1 MPTAIRLDDVV
12 KTFPGQA
19 RPAVDGVSLD
29 VEAGE
34 LLVLLGTS
42 GSGKTTLL
50 KTINRL
56 VEPTSGRVEV
66 EGVDVRSRPPAELRR
81 GIGYVIQQV
90 GLFPHQTVARNV
102 ATVPRILGWDRR
114 RIRDR
119 VDFLLDLVGL
129 PPDEFRERRP
139 RELSGGQAQRVGI
152 ARALAGDPPILLMDE
167 PFGALDAL
175 TRGALADALLGIQR
189 QFGKTVLF
197 VTHDV
202 DLALRIADRIAV
214 MRAGRLEQ
222 VDTPAA
228 LLASPATAF
237 VGSLL
242 DADDILQ
249 HLAVVPVEEV
259 MAPPGRAAGVHLHE
273 TLPEGA
279 SLKRAV
285 SALLRSGGAP
295 VAVVDAAGRPRGI
308 VTWDRVQRRTQP
320 RQPAAGDRARPGP
333 RGG

>member
-1 MPTAIRLDDVV
+1 MLPVPAIRLDRVV
-12 KTFPGQA
+12 KTYPGQA

-29 VEAGE
+29 VAAGE

-66 EGVDVRSRPPAELRR
+66 QGVDVRGRPPAELRR

-102 ATVPRILGWDRR
+102 ATVPRILGWDSG
-114 RIRDR
+114 RIRER

-129 PPDEFRERRP
+129 PPGEFRSRRP

-175 TRGALADALLGIQR
+175 TRGVLADALRDIQR
-189 QFGKTVLF
+189 KFGKTVIF
-197 VTHDV
+197 VTHNV
-202 DLALRIADRIAV
+202 EMALEIADRIAV
-214 MRAGRLEQ
+214 MRSGRIEQ
-222 VDTPAA
+222 VDAPAA
-228 LLASPATAF
+228 LLASPATDF
-237 VGSLL
+237 VGNLL
-242 DADDILQ
+242 DAGDILQ
-249 HLAVVPVEEV
+249 HLAVIPVEEA
-259 MAPPGRAAGVHLHE
+259 MAPLGRGGRPHPRE
-273 TLPEGA
+273 SLPEGA

-285 SALLRSGGAP
+285 SALLRSGGKP
-295 VAVVDAAGRPRGI
+295 VTIVDAMGRPKGI
-308 VTWDRVQRRTQP
+308 VTWDQVQRRTQP
-320 RQPAAGDRARPGP
+320 RQPAVGDDT
-333 RGG
+333 

>member
-1 MPTAIRLDDVV
+1 MLPVPAIRLDRVV
-12 KTFPGQA
+12 KTYPSQA

-29 VEAGE
+29 VAAGE

-66 EGVDVRSRPPAELRR
+66 QGVDVRGRPPAELRR

-102 ATVPRILGWDRR
+102 ATVPRILGWDSG
-114 RIRDR
+114 RIRER

-129 PPDEFRERRP
+129 PPGEFRSRRP

-175 TRGALADALLGIQR
+175 TRGVLADALRDIQR
-189 QFGKTVLF
+189 KFGKTVIF
-197 VTHDV
+197 VTHNV
-202 DLALRIADRIAV
+202 EMALEIADRIAV
-214 MRAGRLEQ
+214 MRSGRIEQ
-222 VDTPAA
+222 VDAPAA
-228 LLASPATAF
+228 LLASPATDF
-237 VGSLL
+237 VGNLL
-242 DADDILQ
+242 DAGDILQ
-249 HLAVVPVEEV
+249 HLAVIPVEEA
-259 MAPPGRAAGVHLHE
+259 MAPLGRGGRPHPRE
-273 TLPEGA
+273 SLPEGA

-285 SALLRSGGAP
+285 SALLRSGGKP
-295 VAVVDAAGRPRGI
+295 VTIVDAMGRPKGI
-308 VTWDRVQRRTQP
+308 VTWDQVQRRTQP
-320 RQPAAGDRARPGP
+320 RQPAVGDDT
-333 RGG
+333 